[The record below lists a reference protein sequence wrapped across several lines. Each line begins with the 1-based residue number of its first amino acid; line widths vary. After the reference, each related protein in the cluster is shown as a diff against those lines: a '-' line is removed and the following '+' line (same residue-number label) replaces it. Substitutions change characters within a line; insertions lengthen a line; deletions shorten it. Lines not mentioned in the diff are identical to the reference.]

1 MKTWTQNLKHLT
13 AAEYQFLRTM
23 CRLSKNVYNESIY
36 NIRQQYFSEGTY
48 LRYEANYHQMK
59 TSENY
64 SLLGANIAQQSMRQA
79 DASFKSFFGLLK
91 LAKSGK
97 YESWKIKL
105 PKYLPKNGFYKICIA
120 QAGIKNGKFLVP
132 TSPAM
137 KKRTDV
143 RLRISIPEYLHDKK
157 IHQIHIIPRHN
168 GKYFEVAYMFDDII
182 SGTKIS
188 LDYDKALGID
198 LGVNNLATCA
208 TNDGE
213 SFIIDGRTLKS
224 INQWYNKELARL
236 SSIKDHQGIKKF
248 TNRQYLVTRKRNNR
262 VKDYMYCAAKRIVDY
277 CCQNSIGNIVVG
289 YNDGFQTKVNLGKV
303 NNQNF
308 VMIPFGKFKNR
319 LEYLCDQYGI
329 NFYLQEESYTS
340 KASFFDNDFI
350 PKWNP
355 LTPVQQEF
363 SGRRVKRGLYI
374 TSKGKRINADVNA
387 ALNIIRKSNLVGITA
402 LQARGAANPP
412 MRIRN
417 LSNFA

>member
-1 MKTWTQNLKHLT
+1 
-13 AAEYQFLRTM
+13 
-23 CRLSKNVYNESIY
+23 
-36 NIRQQYFSEGTY
+36 
-48 LRYEANYHQMK
+48 
-59 TSENY
+59 
-64 SLLGANIAQQSMRQA
+64 
-79 DASFKSFFGLLK
+79 
-91 LAKSGK
+91 
-97 YESWKIKL
+97 
-105 PKYLPKNGFYKICIA
+105 
-120 QAGIKNGKFLVP
+120 
-132 TSPAM
+132 M